1 MWYNIIFVLISKHRE
16 YNNLYGKGKK
26 HLAQMK
32 VDCLDK
38 VRKFIILFD
47 SFVVVSFLTLKSD
60 RRV

>member
-1 MWYNIIFVLISKHRE
+1 VVNIIFFLISKHRE
-16 YNNLYGKGKK
+16 YNNLYGKGKN

-38 VRKFIILFD
+38 VRKFIMLFD